1 MPSRQARSGNYAVY
15 RSFSNKLAEAALLPV
30 YLARRRRKVDA
41 ADADADEDNE
51 EGEVLEADAE
61 SQKRRKTEDVVAAMN
76 VAEDVRMESDGGA
89 FLVGPCNGED
99 PDDGNEEYNDYNVE
113 MMMEFMQNV
122 SKVKKIIITTTMIQ
136 YQQKQLVSMAHHYIC
151 HVMTFK
157 ISILLI

>member
-1 MPSRQARSGNYAVY
+1 MGSFFLNYLSKSVIGQ
-15 RSFSNKLAEAALLPV
+15 RITSFFNLT
-30 YLARRRRKVDA
+30 RRRRKIDA
-41 ADADADEDNE
+41 ADADADGDNE

-61 SQKRRKTEDVVAAMN
+61 SQKRRKTEDAVAVLN
-76 VAEDVRMESDGGA
+76 VAEDVRMESDCEA

-99 PDDGNEEYNDYNVE
+99 PEDGNEEYDDYNVE

-122 SKVKKIIITTTMIQ
+122 SKMKKIIITTTIIQ
-136 YQQKQLVSMAHHYIC
+136 YQQKWLVSMAHHYIC